1 MADRERRTM
10 EEIYK
15 ILKELR
21 PEFDF
26 TESGDFVEDGFLDSF
41 DIISLVSAVE
51 EKYNVK
57 IDGLDVVP
65 ENFCSVDAITALI
78 RKSGGNI

>member
-1 MADRERRTM
+1 M

-15 ILKELR
+15 MLKGLR

-26 TESGDFVEDGFLDSF
+26 MESMDFVEDGFLDSF
-41 DIISLVSAVE
+41 DIISLVSTIE
-51 EKYNVK
+51 EKYGIK

-65 ENFCSVDAITALI
+65 ENFCSAEAIASLI
-78 RKSGGNI
+78 RKTGGNI

>member
-1 MADRERRTM
+1 MN
-10 EEIYK
+10 EIYE

-26 TESGDFVEDGFLDSF
+26 EDSEDFVEDGYLDSF
-41 DIISLVSAVE
+41 DIITLVSTIE
-51 EKYNVK
+51 EKYKVK

-65 ENFCSVDAITALI
+65 DNFCTAEAIAELI
-78 RKSGGNI
+78 RKSGGKI

>member
-1 MADRERRTM
+1 MR
-10 EEIYK
+10 EIYT

-26 TESGDFVEDGFLDSF
+26 MESSDFVEDGFLDSF
-41 DIISLVSAVE
+41 DIISLVSTLE
-51 EKYNVK
+51 EKYAIK

-65 ENFCSVDAITALI
+65 DNFCSVDAIVGLI
-78 RKSGGNI
+78 RKSGGEV

>member
-1 MADRERRTM
+1 M

-26 TESGDFVEDGFLDSF
+26 TESEDFVEDGFLDSF

-51 EKYNVK
+51 EKYSVK

-65 ENFCSVDAITALI
+65 ENFCSVDAIAALI

>member
-1 MADRERRTM
+1 M

-26 TESGDFVEDGFLDSF
+26 EDSEDFVEDGYLDSF
-41 DIISLVSAVE
+41 DIISLVSTVE

-65 ENFCSVDAITALI
+65 ENFCTAEAIAGLI
-78 RKSGGNI
+78 RKSGGKI

>member
-1 MADRERRTM
+1 M

-26 TESGDFVEDGFLDSF
+26 TESEDFVEDGFLDSF
-41 DIISLVSAVE
+41 DIISLVSAIE

-65 ENFCSVDAITALI
+65 ENFCSADAIVALI
-78 RKSGGNI
+78 RKSGGAI

>member
-1 MADRERRTM
+1 MQ
-10 EEIYK
+10 EIYT

-26 TESGDFVEDGFLDSF
+26 TDSEDFVEDGFLDSF
-41 DIISLVSAVE
+41 DIISLVSTLE
-51 EKYNVK
+51 EKYNIK

-65 ENFCSVDAITALI
+65 ENFCSADAIVGLI
-78 RKSGGNI
+78 KKSGGQI

>member
-1 MADRERRTM
+1 MN
-10 EEIYK
+10 EIYE

-26 TESGDFVEDGFLDSF
+26 EDSDDFVEDGYLDSF
-41 DIISLVSAVE
+41 DIITLVSTIE
-51 EKYNVK
+51 EKYKVK

-65 ENFCSVDAITALI
+65 DNFCTAEAIAELI
-78 RKSGGNI
+78 RKSGGKI

>member
-1 MADRERRTM
+1 M

-15 ILKELR
+15 ILKDLR

-26 TESGDFVEDGFLDSF
+26 TESEDFVEDGFLDSF
-41 DIISLVSAVE
+41 DIISLVSTIE
-51 EKYNVK
+51 EKFNVK

-65 ENFCSVDAITALI
+65 ENFCSADAIIALI
-78 RKSGGNI
+78 RKSGGTI

>member
-1 MADRERRTM
+1 MQ
-10 EEIYK
+10 EIYT

-26 TESGDFVEDGFLDSF
+26 TYSEDFVEDGFLDSF
-41 DIISLVSAVE
+41 DIISLVSTLE
-51 EKYNVK
+51 EKYNIK

-65 ENFCSVDAITALI
+65 ENFCSADAIVGLI
-78 RKSGGNI
+78 KKSGGQI

>member
-1 MADRERRTM
+1 M

-15 ILKELR
+15 ILKDLR

-26 TESGDFVEDGFLDSF
+26 TESEDFVEDGFLDSF
-41 DIISLVSAVE
+41 DIISLVSTIE
-51 EKYNVK
+51 EKFNVK

-65 ENFCSVDAITALI
+65 ENFCSAEAIIALI
-78 RKSGGNI
+78 RKSGGTI